1 MCQLAPFTTPAQNML
16 RKRGLRPGSR
26 RRVSG
31 SAIGPARRAVGPL
44 QPRPG
49 FLAPGVRANLTR
61 QCGRSNLSA
70 QTNNFVRMG
79 ARALDIIDDPA
90 RARTALQPI
99 RLRLLHLLERPQS
112 ARVDRSYVRTA
123 TSYAIAPK
131 TLGGV
136 AVDSRTV
143 ADAFSSTYLSAVAGR
158 ALNDLAALGRAAAAR
173 GKRVP
178 TLTLETDVRFATPA
192 DQRRF
197 ADELSVAFAT
207 LAARYHQPDA
217 PQGRTF
223 RVFACGYPAV
233 ASRPAS
239 PEQSRGAESEGGPE
253 AGMETT

>member
-1 MCQLAPFTTPAQNML
+1 M
-16 RKRGLRPGSR
+16 
-26 RRVSG
+26 
-31 SAIGPARRAVGPL
+31 
-44 QPRPG
+44 
-49 FLAPGVRANLTR
+49 
-61 QCGRSNLSA
+61 SA
-70 QTNNFVRMG
+70 QPQP
-79 ARALDIIDDPA
+79 LDIIDDPT
-90 RARTALQPI
+90 RARSALQPL

-112 ARVDRSYVRTA
+112 APQLAKAMGMPRQRVLYHLRKLEAQRLVEAHEHGRVGRRIDRSYVRTA

-136 AVDSRTV
+136 AVDSQTI
-143 ADAFSSTYLSAVAGR
+143 ADAFSSAYLSAVAGR

-197 ADELSVAFAT
+197 ADDLTTAFAT

-217 PQGRTF
+217 VQGRTF

-233 ASRPAS
+233 PARPS
-239 PEQSRGAESEGGPE
+239 EPEHGRE
-253 AGMETT
+253 ADMEAT

>member
-1 MCQLAPFTTPAQNML
+1 MTAQ
-16 RKRGLRPGSR
+16 
-26 RRVSG
+26 
-31 SAIGPARRAVGPL
+31 
-44 QPRPG
+44 
-49 FLAPGVRANLTR
+49 
-61 QCGRSNLSA
+61 
-70 QTNNFVRMG
+70 
-79 ARALDIIDDPA
+79 ALDIIDDPA
-90 RARTALQPI
+90 RARAALQPI

-112 ARVDRSYVRTA
+112 APQLAKSIGMPRQRVLYHLRKLEAQRLVEAHEHGSVGRRIDRSYVRTA

-136 AVDSRTV
+136 AVDPRTV
-143 ADAFSSTYLSAVAGR
+143 ADAFSSAYLSAVAAR

-197 ADELSVAFAT
+197 ADELTAALTT
-207 LAARYHQPDA
+207 LAAKYHHPDT

-233 ASRPAS
+233 PPQAVSS
-239 PEQSRGAESEGGPE
+239 DRGRGGEPDME
-253 AGMETT
+253 AT